1 MITFQS
7 TNASVSPE
15 LSPVF
20 ERFYDA
26 LPDRPRATDYL
37 EAGSLPC
44 PKMVAVKRKFIQ
56 FNKKNY
62 WVKFLTYDL
71 DFDGAGFVWY
81 EEDLPAPT
89 FIVINKTNGH
99 AHLTYELEIPIHLGG
114 NASKKAIY
122 YLEVIRQAY
131 TNTLH
136 ADLTFTGFLSKNP
149 FSNHW
154 RVQVYDVAY
163 DLDRLAEPLRSI
175 SWEELKK
182 VNLDELEVTIKN
194 AKIELPNKRYG
205 VGFRKEY
212 AECGRN
218 CF

>member
-122 YLEVIRQAY
+122 
-131 TNTLH
+131 
-136 ADLTFTGFLSKNP
+136 
-149 FSNHW
+149 
-154 RVQVYDVAY
+154 
-163 DLDRLAEPLRSI
+163 
-175 SWEELKK
+175 
-182 VNLDELEVTIKN
+182 
-194 AKIELPNKRYG
+194 
-205 VGFRKEY
+205 
-212 AECGRN
+212 
-218 CF
+218 